1 MHRARMREQWN
12 QTSAIMAMIHNC
24 AFGIKTAISPVELN
38 PYSEQKKKKVYVSG
52 EFVRELFHNKK

>member
-12 QTSAIMAMIHNC
+12 QTAAIMAMIHNC
-24 AFGIKTAISPVELN
+24 AFGVKTAISPVELN
-38 PYSEQKKKKVYVSG
+38 PYTDQKKKKNYVSG

>member
-24 AFGIKTAISPVELN
+24 TFGIKTAISPVELN

-52 EFVRELFHNKK
+52 EFVRELFKGI